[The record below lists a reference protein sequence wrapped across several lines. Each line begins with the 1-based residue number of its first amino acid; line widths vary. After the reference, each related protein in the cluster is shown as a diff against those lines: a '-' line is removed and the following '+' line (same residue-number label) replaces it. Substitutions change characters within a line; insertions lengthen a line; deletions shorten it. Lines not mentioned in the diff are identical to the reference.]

1 MGPELEHATPG
12 GDVARFPPLFE
23 DVSNVWTDD
32 AQDAQSHQQGAELP
46 VVRHPMVVRVFVYH
60 DVRQRHV
67 FETRQRL
74 EAPRETRLI
83 WATQQQGQCVLHHEE
98 DDGEKASSRD
108 GAHAVVRAEERVREV
123 TFAGVLRLGGCANR
137 GVLRVC
143 EIVKDRRRLKS
154 VSVGRARP
162 GREEE
167 AAGGGGG
174 GDGVVR
180 D

>member
-98 DDGEKASSRD
+98 DDGENGIVSRWRPCRRTSG
-108 GAHAVVRAEERVREV
+108 GAGTTEV

-154 VSVGRARP
+154 VSVGPFSPRA
-162 GREEE
+162 GR
-167 AAGGGGG
+167 
-174 GDGVVR
+174 R
-180 D
+180 SRRRRRWW